1 MPLIGPEGRKQLK
14 QVGRLSA
21 AGIELS
27 ISTIIGVFG
36 GRWLDG
42 KLGTSP
48 LFMLIGLVLGVVA
61 GFRSIFLAARKAH
74 EQENVKE

>member
-1 MPLIGPEGRKQLK
+1 MPLIGPEAKKQLK

-27 ISTIIGVFG
+27 ISTMIGVFG

-42 KLGTSP
+42 KLETSP
-48 LFMLIGLVLGVVA
+48 LFMLVGLVLGVVA
-61 GFRSIFLAARKAH
+61 GFRSIYLAARKAQEKAND
-74 EQENVKE
+74 EQ